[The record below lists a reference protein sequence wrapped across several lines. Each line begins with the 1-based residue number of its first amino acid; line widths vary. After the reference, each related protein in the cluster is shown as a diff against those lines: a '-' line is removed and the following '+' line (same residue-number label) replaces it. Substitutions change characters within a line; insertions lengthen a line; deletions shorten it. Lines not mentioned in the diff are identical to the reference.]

1 MGNRTQFLHRNI
13 TSLSLPRNSMN
24 EMNMTE
30 LNVYS
35 FISADCFCIFMLAFC
50 FEGLPGFVF
59 VPSLYYT
66 SDGVRC
72 DSLAHCT

>member
-1 MGNRTQFLHRNI
+1 
-13 TSLSLPRNSMN
+13 MN

-72 DSLAHCT
+72 DSLAHCTWRQTSMAVKVTSASLS